1 MPRNSSN
8 IKSPYKKSLI
18 NKSSINKSPNNIQ
31 PNNIQPN
38 SIMNTVKDAV
48 IYSTVFSGT

>member
-1 MPRNSSN
+1 MSKNSSN

-31 PNNIQPN
+31 PN